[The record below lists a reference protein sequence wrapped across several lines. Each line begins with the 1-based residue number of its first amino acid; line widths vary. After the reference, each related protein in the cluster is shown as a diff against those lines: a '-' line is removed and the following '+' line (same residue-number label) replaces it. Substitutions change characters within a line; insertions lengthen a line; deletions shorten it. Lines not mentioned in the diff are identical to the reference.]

1 MSSARQRSRQR
12 KRHWGK
18 LAVTVPSAARLFK
31 SPKPEEWNKQSM
43 ATEIVMPNMGFD
55 TQEARLIEWLKQPG
69 DAVKKGDLI
78 AVIESDKANVELES
92 VAAGVLLEQLAPP
105 GAEVPVGAVIA
116 RIGAPEEMQ
125 RLPVP
130 VPAVVPEI
138 SPIARKLADDNNI
151 DLAQV
156 QGSGPRGRIM
166 KEDVEAA
173 MAAKTPSS
181 ALPVPRGRSEE
192 GAVLAL
198 PKVRKAAREA
208 GIDLAEIP
216 ATGQNGITTMTDL
229 QNYLQARIAPKAA
242 PVAPAPTAAA
252 AEPKVAAPVTPPT
265 REGATAI
272 PLSRIRQV
280 IGKRMV
286 ESKREAPHFY
296 VTGEFDLEGALKR
309 LQTMP
314 EPRPGINDLIQYL
327 TVQTLQRVPELNA
340 TFEEETVYQY
350 SAVNLAI
357 AVAREEDLITPVLQG
372 AQRFSLQGMAQ
383 EGKALIQRTRAN
395 RLQPDDLQG
404 GTFTISNLGIVRQ
417 VDQFV
422 AIINPPQVAILAV
435 GAVKQRPVVID
446 GGLHIRHTVHL
457 TLSGDHR
464 AVDGAHLGRFMAAFQ
479 TELDNFSQGK

>member
-1 MSSARQRSRQR
+1 
-12 KRHWGK
+12 
-18 LAVTVPSAARLFK
+18 
-31 SPKPEEWNKQSM
+31 M

-92 VAAGVLLEQLAPP
+92 VASGVLLAQLATA
-105 GAEVPVGAVIA
+105 GTEVPVGAVIA
-116 RIGAPEEMQ
+116 RIGAREEMQ
-125 RLPVP
+125 RPSAPTPVAP
-130 VPAVVPEI
+130 VEI
-138 SPIARKLADDNNI
+138 SPIARKLATDNNI

-173 MAAKTPSS
+173 MTVPSPLS
-181 ALPVPRGRSEE
+181 PALPQTGRGSD
-192 GAVLAL
+192 GVGVLAL

-208 GIDLAEIP
+208 GVKLAEVSATGANGVTTMADLQAFLTRDTTALPAAVEAP
-216 ATGQNGITTMTDL
+216 ATHPT
-229 QNYLQARIAPKAA
+229 PPAA
-242 PVAPAPTAAA
+242 PA
-252 AEPKVAAPVTPPT
+252 T

-272 PLSRIRQV
+272 PLSRIRQI
-280 IGKRMV
+280 IGKRMM

-296 VTGEFDLEGALKR
+296 VTGEFDLEAALKR
-309 LQTMP
+309 LPTMP
-314 EPRPGINDLIQYL
+314 APQPGLNDLIQFL
-327 TVQTLQRVPELNA
+327 TVQSLRRVPELNA
-340 TFEEETVYQY
+340 TFEEGTVYQY
-350 SAVNLAI
+350 SAINLAV
-357 AVAREEDLITPVLQG
+357 AVARDEGLITPVLRG
-372 AQRFSLQGMAQ
+372 AERFSLQGLAQ
-383 EGKALIQRTRAN
+383 ESKALIQRARAN

-422 AIINPPQVAILAV
+422 AIISPPQVAILAV

-464 AVDGAHLGRFMAAFQ
+464 AIDGAHLGRFMAAFQ

>member
-1 MSSARQRSRQR
+1 
-12 KRHWGK
+12 
-18 LAVTVPSAARLFK
+18 
-31 SPKPEEWNKQSM
+31 M

-69 DAVKKGDLI
+69 DVVKKGDLI

-92 VAAGVLLEQLAPP
+92 VASGILLEQLVA
-105 GAEVPVGAVIA
+105 ADTDVPVGSVIA
-116 RIGAPEEMQ
+116 RIGTPEE
-125 RLPVP
+125 RAKPASAAPAATPAP
-130 VPAVVPEI
+130 VPAEI
-138 SPIARKLADDNNI
+138 SPIARKLAADNNI

-173 MAAKTPSS
+173 MAAKTPVTTE
-181 ALPVPRGRSEE
+181 PVVAAAGTL
-192 GAVLAL
+192 LAL

-208 GIDLAEIP
+208 GVDLAAVP
-216 ATGQNGITTMTDL
+216 ATGPNGVTTMRDL
-229 QNYLQARIAPKAA
+229 ETYRQAQATPPAA
-242 PVAPAPTAAA
+242 PAAPT
-252 AEPKVAAPVTPPT
+252 PTVATPATRPTPPATAPT
-265 REGATAI
+265 RDGATAI
-272 PLSRIRQV
+272 PLSRIRQI

-296 VTGEFDLEGALKR
+296 VTGEFDLEAALKR
-309 LQTMP
+309 LQTLP
-314 EPRPGINDLIQYL
+314 EPRPGLNDLIQYL

-340 TFEEETVYQY
+340 TFEDETVYQY
-350 SAVNLAI
+350 SAINLAI
-357 AVAREEDLITPVLQG
+357 AVARDEGLITPVLHG
-372 AQRFSLQGMAQ
+372 AQRFSMQGLAQ
-383 EGKALIQRTRAN
+383 EGKALIQRARAN

-404 GTFTISNLGIVRQ
+404 ATFTISNLGIIPQ

-422 AIINPPQVAILAV
+422 AIISPPQVAILAV
-435 GAVKQRPVVID
+435 GTVKQRPVVID

-464 AVDGAHLGRFMAAFQ
+464 AIDGAHLGRFMAAFQ

>member
-1 MSSARQRSRQR
+1 
-12 KRHWGK
+12 
-18 LAVTVPSAARLFK
+18 
-31 SPKPEEWNKQSM
+31 M

-69 DAVKKGDLI
+69 DLVKKGDLI

-92 VAAGVLLEQLAPP
+92 VAAGVLLELLATP

-116 RIGAPEEMQ
+116 RIGTPEEMQ
-125 RLPVP
+125 RS
-130 VPAVVPEI
+130 PAPTAAAAVEI
-138 SPIARKLADDNNI
+138 SPIARKLAVDNNI

-166 KEDVEAA
+166 KEDVEALLTT
-173 MAAKTPSS
+173 TPSP
-181 ALPVPRGRSEE
+181 ALPQLGGGSHD
-192 GAVLAL
+192 GALLAL

-208 GIDLAEIP
+208 GINLAEVP
-216 ATGQNGITTMTDL
+216 ATGQHGVTTMTDL
-229 QNYLQARIAPKAA
+229 QNYRQAQTAPKAA
-242 PVAPAPTAAA
+242 PVVSAPA
-252 AEPKVAAPVTPPT
+252 VTPPT
-265 REGATAI
+265 SAPAREGATAI
-272 PLSRIRQV
+272 PLSRIRQI

-296 VTGEFDLEGALKR
+296 VTGEFDLEAALKR
-309 LQTMP
+309 LQSMS
-314 EPRPGINDLIQYL
+314 EPRPGLNDLIQYL

-350 SAVNLAI
+350 SAINLAI
-357 AVAREEDLITPVLQG
+357 AVAREEGLITPVLHG
-372 AQRFSLQGMAQ
+372 AERFSLQGMAQ
-383 EGKALIQRTRAN
+383 EGKALIQRARAN

-404 GTFTISNLGIVRQ
+404 ATFTISNLGIIPQ

-422 AIINPPQVAILAV
+422 AIISPPQVAILAV
-435 GAVKQRPVVID
+435 GTVKQRPVVID

>member
-1 MSSARQRSRQR
+1 
-12 KRHWGK
+12 
-18 LAVTVPSAARLFK
+18 
-31 SPKPEEWNKQSM
+31 
-43 ATEIVMPNMGFD
+43 MPNMGFD

-92 VAAGVLLEQLAPP
+92 VAAGVLLELLATP

-116 RIGAPEEMQ
+116 RIGTPEEAQ
-125 RLPVP
+125 RTTAPTSA
-130 VPAVVPEI
+130 AVEI
-138 SPIARKLADDNNI
+138 SPIARKLAADNNL

-166 KEDVEAA
+166 KEDVEALL
-173 MAAKTPSS
+173 TPSAPS
-181 ALPVPRGRSEE
+181 PALPQTGGGSN
-192 GAVLAL
+192 GAGVLAL

-208 GIDLAEIP
+208 GLNLVEVP
-216 ATGQNGITTMTDL
+216 ATGQHGVTTMTDL
-229 QNYLQARIAPKAA
+229 QNYRQAQTAPKAA
-242 PVAPAPTAAA
+242 PVVSVPA
-252 AEPKVAAPVTPPT
+252 VTPPTSAPT

-272 PLSRIRQV
+272 PLSRIRQI

-296 VTGEFDLEGALKR
+296 VTGEFDLEAALKR

-314 EPRPGINDLIQYL
+314 EPRPGLNDLIQYL
-327 TVQTLQRVPELNA
+327 TVQTLRRVPELNA
-340 TFEEETVYQY
+340 TFEQETVYQY
-350 SAVNLAI
+350 RAINLAI
-357 AVAREEDLITPVLQG
+357 AVAREEGLITPVLHG
-372 AQRFSLQGMAQ
+372 AERFSLQGMAQ
-383 EGKALIQRTRAN
+383 EGKALIQRARTN
-395 RLQPDDLQG
+395 RLQADDLQG
-404 GTFTISNLGIVRQ
+404 ATFTISNLGIIPQ

-422 AIINPPQVAILAV
+422 AIISPPQVAILAV
-435 GAVKQRPVVID
+435 GTVKQRPVVID